1 MGWLQDLSGLLFPE
15 ACTVCGRE
23 TQKSENAL
31 CQVCRLDLPVMLS
44 HPLDN
49 FLPMAR
55 KFEGLIPVGQAFTYL
70 QFGNSSATRQILH
83 ALKYGRRPELARL
96 MGLMMA
102 EELLERGLQQ
112 KPDLI
117 LPVPMHASKE
127 RKRGYNQAFEFA
139 RGLAARLG
147 AEASDGI
154 LLKKRATETQTRK
167 NKLARLLNVEEV
179 FVLHHERRASLAG
192 KNVWIAD
199 DVITT
204 GSTLLASAGLLKD
217 EPIKSLGVAAIAM
230 A

>member
-31 CQVCRLDLPVMLS
+31 CQICRLDLPVILS
-44 HPLDN
+44 DPLDN
-49 FLPMAR
+49 FPPMAR
-55 KFEGLIPVGQAFTYL
+55 KFEGLIPVRQAYAYL
-70 QFGNSSATRQILH
+70 QFGKSSATRQILH
-83 ALKYGRRPELARL
+83 GLKYGRRPELARL

-102 EELLERGLQQ
+102 EELLERGLQD

-139 RGLAARLG
+139 CGLAERLG
-147 AEASDGI
+147 AEASKEI
-154 LLKKRATETQTRK
+154 LLKVRATETQTRK
-167 NKLARLLNVEEV
+167 NKLSRLLNVKEV
-179 FVLHHERRASLAG
+179 FVLNEELRSGLAG
-192 KNVWIAD
+192 KKVWIAD

-204 GSTLLASAGLLKD
+204 GSTMLASAGLLKD
-217 EPIKSLGVAAIAM
+217 EPVAGLGVVAIAM

>member
-1 MGWLQDLSGLLFPE
+1 MGWLQDLRGLLFPE

-31 CQVCRLDLPVMLS
+31 CQICRLDLPVILS
-44 HPLDN
+44 DPLDN
-49 FLPMAR
+49 FPPMAR
-55 KFEGLIPVGQAFTYL
+55 KFEGLIPVGQAYAFL
-70 QFGNSSATRQILH
+70 QFGKSSATRQILH
-83 ALKYGRRPELARL
+83 GLKYGRRPELARQ

-102 EELLERGLQQ
+102 EELLERGLQD

-139 RGLAARLG
+139 CGLAERLG
-147 AEASDGI
+147 AEASKEI
-154 LLKKRATETQTRK
+154 LLKVRATETQTRK
-167 NKLARLLNVEEV
+167 NKLSRLLNVKEV
-179 FVLHHERRASLAG
+179 FVLNEELRSGLAG
-192 KNVWIAD
+192 KKVWIAD

-204 GSTLLASAGLLKD
+204 GSTMLASAGLLKD
-217 EPIKSLGVAAIAM
+217 EPVAGLGVVAIAM